1 MLIVA
6 VAAVTLL
13 LVIALLLV
21 IGQVAFQDHTD
32 EAGAQGFTLQNFG
45 RLYTDSFALRSMINT
60 AAFGAVALVIS
71 LLFATPIAWLTERTD
86 LPGRRIVFPL
96 MTFTLLVPSFFT
108 AMGWEFL
115 FHPRIGMVNKWLV
128 QVLPFDG
135 SPININTLVGMGW
148 VQGLSLTSLA
158 FVMIAGS
165 FRAMD
170 PALEESAQIHGL
182 GLLRRLRRI
191 TIPLVWPGILAAAI
205 YVGAIGIAAFDV
217 PAVMGMPNRIFT
229 FSTFVF
235 TTALPVDRPPDY
247 GLIAASS
254 GVMVFI
260 ALGVSWWY
268 LRVISQASRYA
279 VVTGRNYRPHLFE
292 LGKWRY
298 LGWGFILLT
307 VFLALI
313 FPMIALAWAAL
324 TPVLLVPSMEA
335 FAEVSL
341 DNFRSIPW
349 RQFWPAARNSATL
362 VIAVPT
368 LTTVV
373 ALAIS
378 WVVIRSRL
386 KTAAAF
392 DILAFL
398 PHVVPNLIFAVGA
411 LLLALFW
418 LPSFVPLYGTIFII
432 IIVYLVTRI
441 SFATRVFNS
450 ALLQIHRELDEAG
463 LIFGLNSLQVFRRIL
478 LPLLAP
484 VMAYAWLWMALLTLR
499 ELTIAAFLVTRQN
512 VTLSVYVW
520 NIWSNGQ
527 LNLSAA
533 ASLLL
538 VAAMVPLVA
547 LYFFISQRWLKAA

>member
-1 MLIVA
+1 MAIVC

-13 LVIALLLV
+13 AVIALLLV
-21 IGQVAFQDHTD
+21 IGQVAFQDHT
-32 EAGAQGFTLQNFG
+32 FTGVEGYTLRNFSS
-45 RLYTDSFALRSMINT
+45 LYTDPFALNAMTNT
-60 AAFGAVALVIS
+60 AVFGAVAMVVS
-71 LLFATPIAWLTERTD
+71 LALATPIAWLTERTD
-86 LPGRRIVFPL
+86 LPAKRYVFPL

-115 FHPRIGMVNKWLV
+115 FHPRIGLVNKWLV
-128 QVLPFDG
+128 QILPFDDA
-135 SPININTLVGMGW
+135 PININTLVGMGW
-148 VQGLSLTSLA
+148 VQGLSLTALA
-158 FVMIAGS
+158 FVMVAGS

-191 TIPLVWPGILAAAI
+191 TIPLVWPGILAAGI
-205 YVGAIGIAAFDV
+205 YVLAIGIAAFDV
-217 PAVMGMPNRIFT
+217 PAIMGMPNRIFT

-235 TTALPVDRPPDY
+235 ATALPIDGAPDY

-254 GVMVFI
+254 GVMVLI

-268 LRVISQASRYA
+268 LRIISKASRYA
-279 VVTGRNYRPHLFE
+279 VVTGRNYRPRLFE

-307 VFLALI
+307 VFLALVL
-313 FPMIALAWAAL
+313 PMLALIWAAI
-324 TPVLLVPSMEA
+324 TPVLLSPSREA
-335 FAEVSL
+335 FDKVSL
-341 DNFRSIPW
+341 DNFRQIPW
-349 RQFWPAARNSATL
+349 RQFWPAARNSALLL
-362 VIAVPT
+362 VAVPT
-368 LTTVV
+368 FTTIV

-378 WVVIRSRL
+378 WVVIRS
-386 KTAAAF
+386 KIKAAGAF

-411 LLLALFW
+411 LLIALFW
-418 LPSFVPLYGTIFII
+418 LPSFVPLYGTVMLIL
-432 IIVYLVTRI
+432 IVYVVTRV

-450 ALLQIHRELDEAG
+450 ALLQIHTELDEAG
-463 LIFGLNSLQVFRRIL
+463 LIFGLNPLQVFRRIL

-499 ELTIAAFLVTRQN
+499 ELTIAAFLVTRGN
-512 VTLSVYVW
+512 VTLPVYVW
-520 NIWSNGQ
+520 NIWSNGD

-538 VAAMVPLVA
+538 VGIMIPLVA
-547 LYFFISQRWLKAA
+547 MYFLISQRWLKST